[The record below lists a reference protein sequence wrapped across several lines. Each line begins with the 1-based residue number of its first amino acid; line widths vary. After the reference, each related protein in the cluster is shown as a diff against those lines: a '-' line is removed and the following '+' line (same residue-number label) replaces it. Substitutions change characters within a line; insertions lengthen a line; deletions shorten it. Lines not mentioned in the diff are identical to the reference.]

1 MQVLGVASTPMQI
14 TPSVTARA
22 AVTAIRISAASA
34 TGLNGTAQTQQ
45 AKKEA
50 DTEKIQE
57 QKNALTQLKTAPDD
71 RRATAKAE
79 AWKKV
84 ELLKQ
89 LLKQMKALAA
99 GNPKYMAKALV
110 QLAKD
115 LAAAVKQYV
124 QAGGTSDA
132 TGVQSNIASS
142 TTGTE
147 SENAQADTYGA
158 TGSVGATNGHAG
170 ANGGTT
176 PQNNAQSAETAA
188 AIYQKIQD
196 GLQGPPSSA
205 APQIGG
211 NADQSFFDTVRE
223 FEGRLR
229 EVVSAVKQT
238 IPSQSGGSDH
248 DVEETEKNLAEMD
261 RTMTAGSSGGVP
273 LGSRINLNA

>member
-1 MQVLGVASTPMQI
+1 MQVLGAASTPMQI

-57 QKNALTQLKTAPDD
+57 QKNALTQLKTASED

-132 TGVQSNIASS
+132 TGVQSDIASS
-142 TTGTE
+142 TTGME
-147 SENAQADTYGA
+147 SENAQTDTYGA

-188 AIYQKIQD
+188 AVYQKIQD
-196 GLQGPPSSA
+196 GLPSSA
-205 APQIGG
+205 ASQIGG

-229 EVVSAVKQT
+229 EVVNTVKQT

-248 DVEETEKNLAEMD
+248 DVEETEKALAEMD

-273 LGSRINLNA
+273 PGSRINLNA